1 MPRTKGSRNKPK
13 TPEPVPFNYE
23 ADDSDAVYENMM
35 RGVPIEAA
43 RPVNYSVPYNTTPEQ
58 PMQFTD
64 YSTQRLPPLVNGK
77 LDQLFL
83 IEGRVRMD
91 AIGNPEP
98 IFSDQ
103 KRLVWAEN
111 FDDAVRKFS
120 VYFASLSNNG
130 QRYVVVA
137 AGGTEALS

>member
-35 RGVPIEAA
+35 RGIPIEASQ
-43 RPVNYSVPYNTTPEQ
+43 PQSVNHPIPSPSMTYN
-58 PMQFTD
+58 D
-64 YSTQRLPPLVNGK
+64 YQTQTFMPPLVDGK
-77 LDQLFL
+77 MDQLFL

-98 IFSDQ
+98 VFSDQ